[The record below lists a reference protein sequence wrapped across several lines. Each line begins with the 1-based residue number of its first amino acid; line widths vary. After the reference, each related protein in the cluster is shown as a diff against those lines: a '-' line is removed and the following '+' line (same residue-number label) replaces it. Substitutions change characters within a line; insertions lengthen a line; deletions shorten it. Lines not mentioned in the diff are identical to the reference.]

1 MGRFRLWPLLVNAA
15 MNDGPLWFVLN
26 AQDDQDPES
35 GSEFCCS
42 SPLLMVWS
50 SAIVFSSEAAVITMT
65 ELLFD
70 FQPIN
75 CEIRTDL

>member
-15 MNDGPLWFVLN
+15 MNDGPLWSVLN
-26 AQDDQDPES
+26 AQQRTQEDQDPES

-50 SAIVFSSEAAVITMT
+50 FVCNRVFV
-65 ELLFD
+65 
-70 FQPIN
+70 
-75 CEIRTDL
+75 